1 MTSFF
6 TEKQIEEI
14 DRAARRH
21 PDAHV
26 RSRAMAVRAVALGH
40 SRKAVA
46 KMLPFSAYSVGQWV
60 RDFSREGVEAF
71 SIAEGRGRRSNV
83 DEEQVRSRLRQS
95 PRKYG
100 IDQTRWTLRALGQAC
115 PSLSAMSERGI
126 LSVLHRLGFRYKH
139 GQPWIHSPDPL
150 YTEKKTLSKR
160 PIRRRKRTERK

>member
-1 MTSFF
+1 MTPFF

-40 SRKAVA
+40 SRRAVA
-46 KMLPFSAYSVGQWV
+46 EMLPFSAYSVGQWV

-71 SIAEGRGRRSNV
+71 LIAGGRGRRSNV
-83 DEEQVRSRLRQS
+83 DEEQVRLCLRQS

-100 IDQTRWTLRALGQAC
+100 VDQTRWTLRALGQAC
-115 PSLSAMSERGI
+115 PTLSCMSERGI
-126 LSVLHRLGFRYKH
+126 LRVLHRLGFRYKH

-150 YTEKKTLSKR
+150 YAEKKTLSKR
-160 PIRRRKRTERK
+160 PTRRR